1 MVTMM
6 EKQRMGRRVR
16 PIAIGLLATLLLGS
30 CALNRPAPVPAVY
43 DLGPAPP
50 RVAAVAGSTG
60 ATGLNLA
67 ALEVTA
73 PPWLAGPGLVY
84 RLAYRD
90 PLRRELYR
98 DSRWAAAP
106 AALLAERLRQRAAAG
121 TGTGTGTGRAV
132 ALRLELEA
140 FEQVFVAPERSEVR
154 VRLRAWT
161 GEGKAGVFDLQR
173 PAATPDAAGAVKAL
187 GEASEELIGQLLAWA
202 GG

>member
-1 MVTMM
+1 MATTM
-6 EKQRMGRRVR
+6 EKQRMSGRVR
-16 PIAIGLLATLLLGS
+16 PIAIGLLATLLLGA
-30 CALNRPAPVPAVY
+30 CALNRPAPAPAVY
-43 DLGPAPP
+43 DLGPAP
-50 RVAAVAGSTG
+50 RVAAAAAGTAG
-60 ATGLNLA
+60 AAGLNLA

-121 TGTGTGTGRAV
+121 AGAGRAV

-161 GEGKAGVFDLQR
+161 GDGRISVFDLVR

-187 GEASEELIGQLLAWA
+187 GEASEELIDQLLAWA